1 MSYVVKI
8 TQNGELAIGGGQYV
22 VTKEALESAL
32 NDFNARLAHQNVLG
46 HLHRRD
52 CGELLPMGFSHK
64 VTATFNSNGESF
76 AVIEPIQTPDG
87 AELERLL
94 KDCKEFA
101 ENNERYEFAAKG
113 YIVHGDF
120 NLTGLDVIR
129 KGNILNM

>member
-1 MSYVVKI
+1 MSYVAKI
-8 TQNGELAIGGGQYV
+8 TQNGELTIGGGQYV

-32 NDFNARLAHQNVLG
+32 KDFNTRLAHQNVLG

-52 CGELLPMGFSHK
+52 CGELDHMGFSHK
-64 VTATFNSNGESF
+64 VTTTFSSNGESF

-101 ENNERYEFAAKG
+101 ENNERYEFAASG
-113 YIVHGDF
+113 YLDHGDF
-120 NLTGLDVIR
+120 NLTGFDVIK
-129 KGNILNM
+129 KGEL